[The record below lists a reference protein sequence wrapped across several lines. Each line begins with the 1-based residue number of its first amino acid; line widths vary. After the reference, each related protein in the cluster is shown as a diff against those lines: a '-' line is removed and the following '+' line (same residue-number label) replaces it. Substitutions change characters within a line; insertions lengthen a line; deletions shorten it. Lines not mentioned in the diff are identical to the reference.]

1 VIKDDQTSRAAPP
14 DAQTIRPTGPQ
25 AISDAD
31 YEQMYH
37 LLYAYRFSSISFLEL
52 LDKLEVILQI
62 NPSQASCQTNP
73 D

>member
-1 VIKDDQTSRAAPP
+1 VIKDDQTSQTAPH
-14 DAQTIRPTGPQ
+14 DAQTIRPTGSQ

-37 LLYAYRFSSISFLEL
+37 LLYAYRFGSISFLEL
-52 LDKLEVILQI
+52 LDKFEEILHI
-62 NPSQASCQTNP
+62 DASQAKRQSDP

>member
-1 VIKDDQTSRAAPP
+1 MTRDDQKFLAAPL
-14 DAQTIRPTGPQ
+14 DAQTIRPTGSQ

-62 NPSQASCQTNP
+62 NSSQASRQTNP

>member
-1 VIKDDQTSRAAPP
+1 MDDQKHLAVPP
-14 DAQTIRPTGPQ
+14 DAQTIRPTGSQ

-52 LDKLEVILQI
+52 LDKLEVILRI
-62 NPSQASCQTNP
+62 NSAQTRCQTNP